1 MEEKQT
7 LAVNPEGSR
16 DHSSSKVT
24 AFCVVLALTYMYMM
38 YFSLSI
44 AIHLG
49 LEKNTKLIF
58 PGHEHMQTKLQILI

>member
-16 DHSSSKVT
+16 DHSNSKVT
-24 AFCVVLALTYMYMM
+24 KTLYKVFALSYTYTM

-58 PGHEHMQTKLQILI
+58 LGQTMLQILI